1 MCPYCHSRE
10 LSWEQLAGTGT
21 VYSVT
26 VSRRAPS
33 PEFADLVPYVV
44 ALIDLDE
51 GCRMMSNIVGFD
63 AALARCGA
71 RVRVAFQ
78 AVAEGQVL
86 PMFVLADSQ
95 ENNFQESK

>member
-10 LSWEQLAGTGT
+10 LCWEQLAGTGT

-44 ALIDLDE
+44 ALVDLDE
-51 GCRMMSNIVGFD
+51 GCRMMSNIVGYD
-63 AALARCGA
+63 ADLARCGS

-86 PMFVLADSQ
+86 PMFVLAESQ
-95 ENNFQESK
+95 ESNSQESK